1 MKYSPTTRLINVI
14 VCALLCAGF
23 GYLAIYFGVLVAPYL
38 WVGRGPIDLPTMSLG
53 LPLMLG
59 AFGCAGLI
67 ISVYGLINGVISV
80 AKERDDRSVVRTFGA
95 YIGIGYLIA
104 LFCFF
109 NATWLYR
116 LTSTNIGYDE
126 YPFVI
131 TVFAVLF
138 IVALVVSNIPVLK
151 LFGENEELNKI
162 MKILDGTVAAS
173 TLSLGLLFG
182 DCYLVF
188 SATGDVANKALV
200 LRNMGLA
207 SVILLFAAVL
217 AIAAFIGYHKADNA
231 GVTKKLNGFLFE
243 GSVAAI
249 GGAIL
254 FAGIAEYLSQ
264 SGKNPSNVSFVGK
277 TTPNT
282 NAAFMEF
289 SVMAFILGSLFILG
303 AIYLA
308 WNTAKGS
315 KAAKKEIR

>member
-23 GYLAIYFGVLVAPYL
+23 GYLAVYFGFLVAPFL

-53 LPLMLG
+53 LPVMLG
-59 AFGCAGLI
+59 GFGLAGLL
-67 ISVYGLINGVISV
+67 ISLYGLVNAVLSV
-80 AKERDDRSVVRTFGA
+80 AKERDDRLVVRTFGA
-95 YIGIGYLIA
+95 YVAIGYLIA

-116 LTSTNIGYDE
+116 LTSTNIGYE
-126 YPFVI
+126 EFPFVI

-138 IVALVVSNIPVLK
+138 VIALVVSNIPVLK

-162 MKILDGTVAAS
+162 MQILDGTVVAS
-173 TLSLGLLFG
+173 TLSLGVLFG
-182 DCYLVF
+182 VCYLSF
-188 SATGDVANKALV
+188 NGSGDVANKALV
-200 LRNMGLA
+200 LRNMGIA
-207 SVILLFAAVL
+207 SLIFLFAAALSCL
-217 AIAAFIGYHKADNA
+217 AFFGYIKADKA
-231 GVTKKLNGFLFE
+231 GITKKLNGFLFE

-264 SGKNPSNVSFVGK
+264 TGKNPSNVSFVGK

-282 NAAFMEF
+282 NPNFMEF
-289 SVMAFILGSLFILG
+289 SVMAFILGSLLILG
-303 AIYLA
+303 ALYLA
-308 WNTAKGS
+308 YNTAKGNV
-315 KAAKKEIR
+315 AKKTAR